1 MAQPTRPHAPHLGA
15 DLLAESDH
23 VAIVRCGATIHFQLG
38 PVTLDLTAAEFA
50 EVAAV
55 VVSAIDRLKRRE
67 PMRPNTDKPH

>member
-1 MAQPTRPHAPHLGA
+1 MAQAPHSRAPHLAA

-38 PVTLDLTAAEFA
+38 PVTLDLTPAEFA

-55 VVSAIDRLKRRE
+55 VVSAIDRLKRRG
-67 PMRPNTDKPH
+67 PAPPATSKPH

>member
-1 MAQPTRPHAPHLGA
+1 MAQHPHPHSPRAGA

-38 PVTLDLTAAEFA
+38 PVTLDLTPAEFA

-55 VVSAIDRLKRRE
+55 VVSAIERLKRRE
-67 PMRPNTDKPH
+67 PMRPASDKPH

>member
-1 MAQPTRPHAPHLGA
+1 MAQPPHPRAPHLA
-15 DLLAESDH
+15 TDLLAESDH

-55 VVSAIDRLKRRE
+55 VVSAIDRLKRRG
-67 PMRPNTDKPH
+67 PAPPVTSKPH